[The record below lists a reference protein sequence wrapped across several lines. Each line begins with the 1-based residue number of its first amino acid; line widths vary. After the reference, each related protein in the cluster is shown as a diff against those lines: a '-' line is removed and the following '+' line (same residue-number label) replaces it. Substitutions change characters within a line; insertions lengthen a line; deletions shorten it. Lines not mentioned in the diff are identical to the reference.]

1 MCRTPLEIPVDAFT
15 TVPAECRKCDECR
28 QKWRMRWIGRLLA
41 EEQTADSV
49 WFLTL
54 TFAGGYE
61 NEEAYVLQYEVV
73 QKLWKRLRKAGHRF
87 RYVCVGE
94 YGGERGRAHWHAL
107 IYWEGPEP
115 EVESFDQRIHWP
127 FWEEGFSQIE
137 RPRSKQGSAVYLL
150 DYLNKDNV
158 TKETLKYSKVP
169 QIGEA
174 YCLEYARRH
183 ARQGLALFAGKPKHA
198 GWFTIPG
205 NVNRNG
211 ELFFYPLN
219 YGEALHL
226 KMMRG
231 YVMEW
236 ALHRPDQKLALSPSL
251 TEYLS
256 DLCQDTSVLP
266 ERLQAFISHHYGY
279 EPWDVYS
286 LGVTVAVDPYI
297 TVTAHGDL
305 IQVQVR
311 DHQGRIE
318 WQAAMSDTLGESFVA
333 KAHGETLAFVLAS
346 PPDRPLAEEIISAA
360 VAMVPPPLLRGLK
373 LRERPAMPCSKT
385 FNSEVRLC
393 RTENKRRNSE
403 SGTSATRTSGKT
415 RAGGAKA
422 AETRRWANITASSQR
437 GSDPPEPKL
446 GTN

>member
-1 MCRTPLEIPVDAFT
+1 MCRTPLSIPVDAFT

-73 QKLWKRLRKAGHRF
+73 QRLWKRLRKAGHRF

-115 EVESFDQRIHWP
+115 EVTAWNKRIHWE
-127 FWEEGFSQIE
+127 FWEHGFSQIE

-211 ELFFYPLN
+211 ELFYYPLN
-219 YGEALHL
+219 YGEALHI
-226 KMMRG
+226 KMMRA
-231 YVMEW
+231 YLMEW
-236 ALHRPDQKLALSPSL
+236 ALHRPDQKLALSPAL
-251 TEYLS
+251 TEYLT

-266 ERLQAFISHHYGY
+266 DRLQAFIAHHYGY
-279 EPWDVYS
+279 ASWEVYN
-286 LGVTVAVDPYI
+286 LGVTLAVAEHI

-305 IQVQVR
+305 VQVQVR
-311 DHQGRIE
+311 DHHGGIE
-318 WQAAMSDTLGESFVA
+318 WQAALSDTLGEEFVA
-333 KAHGETLAFVLAS
+333 KAHGETLSRVLAS
-346 PPDRPLAEEIISAA
+346 AHERSLVDEIVAAA
-360 VAMVPPPLLRGLK
+360 VAMVPSPLLRGLK
-373 LRERPAMPCSKT
+373 LRERPSTLSEKS
-385 FNSEVRLC
+385 FNSEIRSHSDSRRASNASAISAM
-393 RTENKRRNSE
+393 RTNAKKS
-403 SGTSATRTSGKT
+403 K
-415 RAGGAKA
+415 GGAKA
-422 AETRRWANITASSQR
+422 AEARRWANISGNTRPDS
-437 GSDPPEPKL
+437 GPPEHRQD
-446 GTN
+446 TS